1 MTITDADKI
10 DLDQYRWKA
19 LVLLYEQLAGQLREQ
34 IAQGALRAGERLP
47 SIRQLA
53 RSHGVSAA
61 TAVQACLQLEREGL
75 AQARPRSG
83 YFVRATAPQ
92 APLSR
97 PTRRRTPGTISNPM
111 LQDVLDMLARS
122 DLLPLHSATAA
133 PELLPQAALAAS
145 LSHCLRHAPAAA
157 LDYAPPQG
165 HPALRRL
172 IAQRYAQLGVSVSPD
187 EIVITAGAMEA
198 ISLALRTLTSPG
210 DVVLVESP
218 TYHGILQAIAAL
230 QLKVLEVP
238 NLPGRGIDTARLD
251 QLLQQNKVRAAVLVP
266 NFNNPLGSLTDDTAK
281 QAILASCAK
290 HKTIVIEDDI
300 YGELS
305 WSGQRPSPMRR
316 WDRHGHV
323 ITCGSF
329 SKTLAPGLRVGWLV
343 GAEWTDA
350 LLRAK
355 YFSTVGGASLPQL
368 ALVHYLQRH
377 DLERHLRR
385 LRTALA
391 DNGQRLLEAITRY
404 WPKETRACMP
414 SGGLSLWLQLPANT
428 DVQALFE
435 TALAEGIGTSPG
447 VLFSSRGDYA
457 DCLRLS
463 CGLPWSER
471 LDHALQ
477 RLGKLAYA
485 KRSHS

>member
-1 MTITDADKI
+1 M
-10 DLDQYRWKA
+10 
-19 LVLLYEQLAGQLREQ
+19 LLYEQLAEQLRSQ

-53 RSHGVSAA
+53 GSYGVSTV

-83 YFVRATAPQ
+83 YFVRAVP
-92 APLSR
+92 PRIPISR
-97 PTRRRTPGTISNPM
+97 PPRRRAPGAVSNPM
-111 LQDVLDMLARS
+111 LQDVLDMLARD
-122 DLLPLHSATAA
+122 DLLPLHCATAA
-133 PELLPQAALAAS
+133 PELLPRAALAAS
-145 LSHCLRHAPAAA
+145 LSHCLRHAPDAA

-172 IAQRYAQLGVSVSPD
+172 IAQRYAQLGVSVAPE
-187 EIVITAGAMEA
+187 EIIITAGAMEA
-198 ISLALRTLTSPG
+198 ISLALRTVTSPG

-230 QLKVLEVP
+230 QLKVVEVP
-238 NLPGRGIDTARLD
+238 NLPHSGIDVARLD
-251 QLLQQNKVRAAVLVP
+251 QLLQQNAVRAAVLVP
-266 NFNNPLGSLTDDTAK
+266 NFNNPLGSLTDDAAK
-281 QAILASCAK
+281 QSILASCVR
-290 HKTIVIEDDI
+290 HKTIIIEDDI

-316 WDRHGHV
+316 WDRHGNV
-323 ITCGSF
+323 ITCSSF
-329 SKTLAPGLRVGWLV
+329 SKILSPGLRIGWMV

-368 ALVHYLQRH
+368 ALAHYLQRH

-391 DNGQRLLEAITRY
+391 DNGQRLHEAIVRY
-404 WPKETRACMP
+404 WPKETRACTP
-414 SGGLSLWLQLPANT
+414 RGGLSLWMQLPPDT
-428 DVQALFE
+428 DVRALFE
-435 TALAEGIGTSPG
+435 AALTEGIGTSPG
-447 VLFSSRGDYA
+447 ALFSSRGDYA

-463 CGLPWSER
+463 CGWPWSEK
-471 LDHALQ
+471 LDRALR
-477 RLGKLAYA
+477 RLGQLAA
-485 KRSHS
+485 RHRGT